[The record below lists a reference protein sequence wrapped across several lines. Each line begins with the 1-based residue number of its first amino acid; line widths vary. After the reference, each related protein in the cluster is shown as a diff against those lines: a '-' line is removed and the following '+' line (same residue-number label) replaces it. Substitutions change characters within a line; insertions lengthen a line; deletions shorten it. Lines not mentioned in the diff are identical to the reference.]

1 MKKRDIF
8 SIFPEML
15 RQPLVHG
22 GFTQQNLRELRIRA
36 ERPLIVKSS
45 GRERILDRRFTGAEV
60 GEILAYLG
68 NYSLY
73 AWEDEIRQGF
83 LSLPGGHRVG
93 IAGKTV
99 LECGKV
105 RTLSEVSSLNIRFA
119 HEVKGCADGV
129 LPHLWEGGR
138 LCHTLF
144 VSAPGRGKTTLL
156 RDCIRQISDG
166 RGEHPG
172 MTVGLVDERS
182 EIAGSFCGI
191 PSNDV
196 GLRTDVL
203 DGCPK
208 AEGLM
213 MLIRSMSP
221 DVVAADEVGSP
232 EELAALRHA
241 MNCGCTLLA
250 TTHGDSPE
258 ELKRKP
264 VLAEM
269 IGTALFERYVFL
281 ENGKEPGRIRM
292 ILDGQYRN
300 IKV

>member
-1 MKKRDIF
+1 MREHDVF

-15 RQPLVHG
+15 REPLVHAG
-22 GFTQQNLRELRIRA
+22 YTQDTLQEIRIRA
-36 ERPLIVKSS
+36 ERPLIVRSG
-45 GRERILDRRFTGAEV
+45 GRERILKRRFMRAEI

-93 IAGKTV
+93 LAGKTV
-99 LECGKV
+99 LEGGRV

-119 HEVKGCADGV
+119 HEVKGCADAV
-129 LPHLWEGGR
+129 LPYLWEGGR
-138 LCHTLF
+138 LRHTLF

-166 RGEHPG
+166 SDVHPG

-182 EIAGSFCGI
+182 EIAGCFRGI
-191 PSNDV
+191 PCNDV

-203 DGCPK
+203 DGCLK

-213 MLIRSMSP
+213 MLIRSMAP
-221 DVVAADEVGSP
+221 DVVAADEVGS
-232 EELAALRHA
+232 EADLAALRHA
-241 MNCGCTLLA
+241 MNCGCMLLA
-250 TTHGDSPE
+250 TAHGDSME

-264 VLAEM
+264 VLGEM
-269 IGTALFERYVFL
+269 VGSALFERYVFL
-281 ENGKEPGRIRM
+281 ENGRAPGNVGQ
-292 ILDGQYRN
+292 ILDGQCRSV
-300 IKV
+300 KC